1 MTSSVYV
8 FVCVYKLWGEER
20 FGIKSLP
27 APLLPTTQSYS
38 LCMLSLDLLL
48 NDFECLHSMID
59 SVELCINLLNAY
71 FT

>member
-8 FVCVYKLWGEER
+8 FVRVYKLWRKGR

-27 APLLPTTQSYS
+27 TSLLPTTQSYS
-38 LCMLSLDLLL
+38 LCTLSLDLLL
-48 NDFECLHSMID
+48 NDFECLHSMTD